1 MGPLA
6 PTSRNLNHWQH
17 GRRCKPK
24 AGLPSAAQRSAGRST
39 RRSTHSD
46 PSRQQ
51 NWPGRLSQNSR
62 LSTFAS
68 TRAHLF
74 VSPLPPFKLPPTMA
88 KSSRSSVKKTNN
100 QKLKKNVFGPVE
112 NARAQRL
119 SERLL
124 ELAQQPRPAKDEMEV
139 EKDQMELDDEPKPS
153 SSASSKKKA
162 GRVQKKRRGK
172 ATSTIAF
179 KNFKTG
185 AKKSGSS
192 NKGRR

>member
-1 MGPLA
+1 
-6 PTSRNLNHWQH
+6 
-17 GRRCKPK
+17 
-24 AGLPSAAQRSAGRST
+24 
-39 RRSTHSD
+39 
-46 PSRQQ
+46 
-51 NWPGRLSQNSR
+51 
-62 LSTFAS
+62 
-68 TRAHLF
+68 
-74 VSPLPPFKLPPTMA
+74 MA

-139 EKDQMELDDEPKPS
+139 EKDRESCTLPSHPQSAHTETSSEHPESNDARPEETEAAEMELDDEPKPS

>member
-1 MGPLA
+1 
-6 PTSRNLNHWQH
+6 
-17 GRRCKPK
+17 
-24 AGLPSAAQRSAGRST
+24 
-39 RRSTHSD
+39 
-46 PSRQQ
+46 
-51 NWPGRLSQNSR
+51 
-62 LSTFAS
+62 
-68 TRAHLF
+68 
-74 VSPLPPFKLPPTMA
+74 MA

-139 EKDQMELDDEPKPS
+139 ENNQHPESNDARPEETEAAEMELDDEPKPS